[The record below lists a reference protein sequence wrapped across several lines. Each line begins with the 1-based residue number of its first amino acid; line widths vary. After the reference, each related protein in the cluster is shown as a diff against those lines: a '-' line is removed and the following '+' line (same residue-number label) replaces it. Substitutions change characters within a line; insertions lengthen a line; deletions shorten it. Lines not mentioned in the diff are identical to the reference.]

1 MDRRIITRS
10 NCVLRVYKKE
20 AKNLRQ
26 NNKYAKAKV
35 ALKPGVG
42 GASDVAVS
50 SPSWGEEPSHPKG
63 GGTSATAAAAAN
75 SSGNGSLYWQR

>member
-50 SPSWGEEPSHPKG
+50 SPS
-63 GGTSATAAAAAN
+63 
-75 SSGNGSLYWQR
+75 